1 MKVFENMPKIL
12 KNRFTLLQVT
22 NRPTVSVKESRN
34 PPTFDKIVKLWKLNK
49 VAYFFELPA

>member
-34 PPTFDKIVKLWKLNK
+34 PPTFDKIVKL
-49 VAYFFELPA
+49 